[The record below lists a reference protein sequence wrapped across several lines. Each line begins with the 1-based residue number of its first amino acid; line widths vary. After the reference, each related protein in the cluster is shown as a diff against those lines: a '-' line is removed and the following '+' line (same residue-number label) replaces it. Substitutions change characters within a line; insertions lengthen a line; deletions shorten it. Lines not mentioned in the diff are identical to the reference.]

1 MVTFDGKTRIKY
13 EKVSLPKEMVD
24 EIKHLIENEK
34 WLGFV
39 SIQEFVKESARRS
52 IIQYNDVKNGK

>member
-1 MVTFDGKTRIKY
+1 MVTFDGKTKIKY

-34 WLGFV
+34 WLGFA
-39 SIQEFVKESARRS
+39 SIQEFVKESTRRS
-52 IIQYNDVKNGK
+52 IMQYNDVKNGK